1 MKKTVWIV
9 RTAVCLALLLVLQ
22 LATKSLG
29 QFVTGSCVNLV
40 LAMAALIG
48 GVWSGVIVAAVS
60 PFCAYALGIGP
71 AFFLLVPCVALGN
84 AVYAVLFALLVGKF
98 LTGKRL
104 AAWGGMV
111 LAAAAKFL
119 TLYLV
124 LVKLVAPMIVP
135 AAKLSTVTAAFT
147 WPQLVTALIGGTL
160 ACLLVPVVQKALEK
174 RS

>member
-9 RTAVCLALLLVLQ
+9 RTAVCLALLQVLQ

-48 GVWSGVIVAAVS
+48 GGWSGVIVAAVS

-71 AFFLLVPCVALGN
+71 AFLPLVPCVALGN

-135 AAKLSTVTAAFT
+135 AAKLSTVTAAFA

-160 ACLLVPVVQKALEK
+160 TCLLAPVVQKALEK

>member
-9 RTAVCLALLLVLQ
+9 STADCLALLQVLQ

-48 GVWSGVIVAAVS
+48 GGWSGVIVAAVS

-71 AFFLLVPCVALGN
+71 AFLPLVPCVALGN

-135 AAKLSTVTAAFT
+135 AAKLSTVTAAFA

-160 ACLLVPVVQKALEK
+160 TCLLAPVVQKALEK